1 MKKGAWARS
10 GVHLFSFPPPQSEE
24 GPAGGLRAASFV
36 TLNVL
41 QPPPVLLSRC
51 LRDLMRERAPGSYH
65 RYAYIYVCVRTC
77 ARLYVRYGL
86 SGSPLQE
93 YISGIM
99 GNSIEQCT
107 VMIYRCRHP

>member
-51 LRDLMRERAPGSYH
+51 LRDLMRERAPGSY
-65 RYAYIYVCVRTC
+65 RRCVRVYV
-77 ARLYVRYGL
+77 YVRMRAYMCDMAL
-86 SGSPLQE
+86 A
-93 YISGIM
+93 
-99 GNSIEQCT
+99 
-107 VMIYRCRHP
+107 R